1 MADSRFLYVTY
12 IRATPE
18 RIFEALTD
26 PERNRL
32 FWHGYRQQSSWKK
45 GADYAIVSGDGEA
58 WDTGKVLAWDPPKR
72 LSVTWTHQKDA
83 AMKAEGESVAT
94 FDIEPV
100 NDRVT
105 KLTITHTIGVSPS
118 KFIEAVSTGWP
129 SILANLKSLLETGSA
144 LEEWAAA

>member
-58 WDTGKVLAWDPPKR
+58 WDTGKVLACDPPKR

-83 AMKAEGESVAT
+83 AMKAVGESVAT

-144 LEEWAAA
+144 LEEWASA

>member
-1 MADSRFLYVTY
+1 MAESRFLYVTY
-12 IRATPE
+12 IRAPAQAIWDHLTSPE
-18 RIFEALTD
+18 LNKR
-26 PERNRL
+26 
-32 FWHGYRQQSSWKK
+32 FWHGYSQKSTWAK
-45 GADYAIVSGDGEA
+45 GADYAIVAGDGEA
-58 WDTGKVLAWDPPKR
+58 WDTGKVLACEPPKR

-105 KLTITHTIGVSPS
+105 KLTVTHTIGVSPS

-144 LEEWAAA
+144 LEEWAAG

>member
-58 WDTGKVLAWDPPKR
+58 WDTGKVLACDPPKR

-144 LEEWAAA
+144 LEEWASA

>member
-26 PERNRL
+26 PEQNRL

-58 WDTGKVLAWDPPKR
+58 WDTGKVLACDPPKR

>member
-1 MADSRFLYVTY
+1 MAESRFLYVTY
-12 IRATPE
+12 IRAPAQAIWDHLTNPE
-18 RIFEALTD
+18 LNKR
-26 PERNRL
+26 
-32 FWHGYRQQSSWKK
+32 FWGGYSQKSSWAS

-58 WDTGKVLAWDPPKR
+58 WDTGKVLAYEPPKR

-100 NDRVT
+100 NDLVT
-105 KLTITHTIGVSPS
+105 KLTVTHTIGVSPS

-129 SILANLKSLLETGSA
+129 SILASLKSLLETGVA
-144 LEEWAAA
+144 LEETVAA